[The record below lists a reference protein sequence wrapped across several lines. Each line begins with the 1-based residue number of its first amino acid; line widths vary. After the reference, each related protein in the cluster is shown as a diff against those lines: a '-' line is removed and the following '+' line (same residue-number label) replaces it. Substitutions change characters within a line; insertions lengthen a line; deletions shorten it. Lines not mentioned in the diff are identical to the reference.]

1 MAELTREQR
10 DDLRARL
17 DRREAEL
24 GEEIRDKGPEAEPPS
39 SRDPHN
45 QVEDPGEQGEQRI
58 RDAVTQA
65 EQERDV
71 DELRQI
77 AAAKERMA
85 RGEYGICID
94 CGVEIALA
102 RLQAQPAAARCLP
115 CQQRYEQTHD
125 NVVRIP
131 PLA

>member
-1 MAELTREQR
+1 MAELTAAQL
-10 DDLRARL
+10 DDLRTRL

-24 GEEIRDKGPEAEPPS
+24 REEVRDKSPELEPPP
-39 SRDPHN
+39 SREPHN
-45 QVEDPGEQGEQRI
+45 QVEDFGEQGEQRF
-58 RDAVTQA
+58 REAVAQA
-65 EQERDV
+65 EQDRDV

-85 RGEYGICID
+85 RGEYGECID
-94 CGVEIALA
+94 CGCEISYE

-115 CQQRYEQTHD
+115 CQQRFEQTHD
-125 NVVRIP
+125 TAVRIP